1 MDRPLVDNQHISTS
15 ARFPAPRK
23 HRYGS
28 RISWIAP
35 EPFDAAFSILYLV
48 VLVSFIGSNVLS
60 LDQRAFPWSGTIGM
74 VAAIVSLLTIDRW
87 EYMRYGAMP
96 PAPIAAT
103 LLIAR
108 MVLIEAVVFIDGFG
122 ASPFLYLT
130 LPFTAALA
138 FGSAGGWLV
147 GLVVWIRFALHF
159 SGTTDDWYLQKNAI
173 ENLIALPAGV
183 VFVITMARLVVT
195 ERTSRLRTEKLLY
208 DLGESHAQLTDYASR
223 VEELAV
229 TDERNRLAREVHDS
243 LGHYLTAIN
252 VQLRKASAFRDKD
265 PKQADQAVED
275 SKRLAHEALEDVR
288 RSVGILRASGQP
300 FALSRALRELITPL
314 QTDKLSITLQ
324 IDGSEEQFARTALM
338 ALYRAAQEG
347 LTNVQRHA
355 QARRADLTVRFADD
369 YAILTVTDNGVGFDT
384 EKLNELPV
392 GRSGSYGLQGVRE
405 RMELVGGTA
414 QVTST
419 KNVGTTLTL
428 TAPKNPLER
437 RGRMLDKQP
446 EKHEHTSKSALWGCE
461 CLSSNPLPLHKE
473 SGAHE

>member
-1 MDRPLVDNQHISTS
+1 
-15 ARFPAPRK
+15 
-23 HRYGS
+23 
-28 RISWIAP
+28 
-35 EPFDAAFSILYLV
+35 
-48 VLVSFIGSNVLS
+48 
-60 LDQRAFPWSGTIGM
+60 M
-74 VAAIVSLLTIDRW
+74 VAAIISLLTIDRW
-87 EYMRYGAMP
+87 EYLRYGAMP

-108 MVLIEAVVFIDGFG
+108 MALIEAITLIDGFG
-122 ASPFLYLT
+122 ASSFLYLT
-130 LPFTAALA
+130 LPFTAALV
-138 FGSAGGWLV
+138 FGSMGGWLT
-147 GLVVWIRFALHF
+147 GLVIWVRFAMKL
-159 SGTTDDWYLQKNAI
+159 GWPNTGWYLEDHVI
-173 ENLIALPAGV
+173 ENLIAFPAGV

-195 ERTSRLRTEKLLY
+195 ERTSRLRTEKLLD
-208 DLGESHAQLTDYASR
+208 DLGESHTQLTDYASR

-265 PKQADQAVED
+265 PQQADQAVED

-288 RSVGILRASGQP
+288 RSVGMLRSSGQP

-314 QTDKLSITLQ
+314 QTDKLSITLR

-355 QARRADLTVRFADD
+355 QASRAELAVRFSEHYATLTLTDD
-369 YAILTVTDNGVGFDT
+369 GAGFDIDM
-384 EKLNELPV
+384 LQQLPV
-392 GRSGSYGLQGVRE
+392 GRSGRYGLQGVRE

-414 QVTST
+414 QVTSVPG
-419 KNVGTTLTL
+419 VGTTLTL

-437 RGRMLDKQP
+437 RGRTLDGQP
-446 EKHEHTSKSALWGCE
+446 EVTEQPDTRCGLWG
-461 CLSSNPLPLHKE
+461 SGRRNANPLPLHNE
-473 SGAHE
+473 SNAHE

>member
-1 MDRPLVDNQHISTS
+1 MIGSNHRSTPTNAHAAQRHS
-15 ARFPAPRK
+15 
-23 HRYGS
+23 S

-35 EPFDAAFSILYLV
+35 EPFDAAFSVLYLI
-48 VLVSFIGSNVLS
+48 VLVSFIASNLIAPAGG
-60 LDQRAFPWSGTIGM
+60 AFPWLGTIGM
-74 VAAIVSLLTIDRW
+74 VLAIISLLTIDRW
-87 EYMRYGAMP
+87 EYIRYGAVP
-96 PAPIAAT
+96 PVRIAAT
-103 LLIAR
+103 LLIVR
-108 MVLIEAVVFIDGFG
+108 MALIESITLIDDFS
-122 ASPFLYLT
+122 ASSFLYLT
-130 LPFTAALA
+130 LPFTAALT
-138 FGSAGGWLV
+138 FGSAGGWLT
-147 GLVVWIRFALHF
+147 GLVIWARFAMKLGWPNPGWHLEE
-159 SGTTDDWYLQKNAI
+159 YVI
-173 ENLIALPAGV
+173 ENLVAFPAGV
-183 VFVITMARLVVT
+183 VFVLTMAHLVVT
-195 ERTSRLRTEKLLY
+195 ERTSRLRTEKLLD
-208 DLGESHAQLTDYASR
+208 DLGESHAQLTDYATR

-265 PKQADQAVED
+265 PQQADQAVED

-288 RSVGILRASGQP
+288 RSVGMLRSGGQP

-314 QTDKLSITLQ
+314 QTDKLAITLR

-369 YAILTVTDNGVGFDT
+369 YATLTLTDDGVGFDAET
-384 EKLNELPV
+384 LNQLPA

-419 KNVGTTLTL
+419 SGVGTTLTL

-437 RGRMLDKQP
+437 RGRTLDSQP
-446 EKHEHTSKSALWGCE
+446 KATEQTDSKCGLWG
-461 CLSSNPLPLHKE
+461 SGRRNANPLPLHNE
-473 SGAHE
+473 SSAHE